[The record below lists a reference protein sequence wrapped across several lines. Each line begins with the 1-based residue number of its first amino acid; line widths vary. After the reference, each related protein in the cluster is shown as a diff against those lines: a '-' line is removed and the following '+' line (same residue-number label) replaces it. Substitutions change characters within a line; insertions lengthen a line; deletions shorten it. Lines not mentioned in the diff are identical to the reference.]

1 MRDAPQVHEWFL
13 MNGPVILNRQRRHRV
28 SVSRLRRFLILLS
41 HRLRLDNQT
50 FTIALVS
57 DRAIR
62 RFNRDFR
69 NQDKPTD
76 VLSFPAGP
84 QDQGSRQC
92 PEPSLTVGLLKRPEV
107 KTVAR
112 ASARA
117 EPQRNNLWDF
127 DGTLADALPHLDKP
141 GLGDMIISVETA
153 RRQAFARHHSL
164 ERELCVLAIHGLLH
178 LLGYDHEVD
187 RGEMHRKELK
197 LQRELL

>member
-1 MRDAPQVHEWFL
+1 
-13 MNGPVILNRQRRHRV
+13 MNGPVILNRQRRYQV
-28 SVSRLRRFLILLS
+28 PASRLRQFVYLLS

-50 FTIALVS
+50 FTIVLVG

-62 RFNRDFR
+62 RLNRDFR

-76 VLSFPAGP
+76 VLSFPAG
-84 QDQGSRQC
+84 
-92 PEPSLTVGLLKRPEV
+92 
-107 KTVAR
+107 
-112 ASARA
+112 A
-117 EPQRNNLWDF
+117 E
-127 DGTLADALPHLDKP
+127 AMPHLDKP

-164 ERELCVLAIHGLLH
+164 EKELRVLVIHGLLH

-187 RGEMHRKELK
+187 RGEMRRKELR

>member
-1 MRDAPQVHEWFL
+1 MKE
-13 MNGPVILNRQRRHRV
+13 PVILNRQRRHRV
-28 SVSRLRRFLILLS
+28 SISRLRQFLTLLS
-41 HRLRLDNQT
+41 RRLRLDRQT
-50 FTIALVS
+50 FTLVLVS

-62 RFNRDFR
+62 RLNRDFR

-76 VLSFPAGP
+76 VLSFP
-84 QDQGSRQC
+84 
-92 PEPSLTVGLLKRPEV
+92 TGLE
-107 KTVAR
+107 
-112 ASARA
+112 
-117 EPQRNNLWDF
+117 D
-127 DGTLADALPHLDKP
+127 LPHLDKP

-164 ERELCVLAIHGLLH
+164 QRELCVLAIHGLLH